1 MHGTKEGVMSTPAG
15 WFPQEDGRQRYWDG
29 ELWTDRFKGAVTA
42 ETKALPLMKT
52 EKPTTPRGRDFSKAA
67 LWGWGGLAFI
77 VLMGALGSGFS
88 GAVSALGLY
97 GFVVGL
103 IALARGQVGWAR
115 LGSRAAGGVAL
126 GAALVLMTVGGL
138 ASSSSTPTGFDST
151 TTSSDTPATTD
162 AAAEAAAAQ
171 AAAAAT
177 AAAEAAATEAAATEA
192 AAAAAEKAAAETAA
206 QATADAAAAKVL
218 ADAAA
223 AKATADAAAA
233 KKAKSAA
240 AARSQAA
247 AAAAAASAAAAPPP
261 PPPPAASVYYANC
274 DAVRAAGAA
283 PILRGQPGY
292 SSKLDRDGDGIG
304 CE

>member
-1 MHGTKEGVMSTPAG
+1 MSSPAG
-15 WFPQEDGRQRYWDG
+15 WYRQSDGRQRYWDG
-29 ELWTDRFKGAVTA
+29 ELWTERFKGAVTA
-42 ETKALPLMKT
+42 ETTALPLLKT
-52 EKPTTPRGRDFSKAA
+52 EPPAASTDPRFSRAA
-67 LWGWGGLAFI
+67 RFGWGGLALVALI
-77 VLMGALGSGFS
+77 GAMSSGFS
-88 GAVSALGLY
+88 GAATMLGLY
-97 GFVVGL
+97 ALVVGL
-103 IALARGQVGWAR
+103 IALARGRVGWAL

-126 GAALVLMTVGGL
+126 GVAVVLMTVGGL
-138 ASSSSTPTGFDST
+138 AASSSTPTGIDST

-162 AAAEAAAAQ
+162 AAAEAAAQ
-171 AAAAAT
+171 AAAAET
-177 AAAEAAATEAAATEA
+177 AAAEAAATEAAA
-192 AAAAAEKAAAETAA
+192 AAEKAAEETAA

-240 AARSQAA
+240 AAKSQAA
-247 AAAAAASAAAAPPP
+247 AAAAAAAAAPP

-283 PILRGQPGY
+283 PILRGQAGY
-292 SSKLDRDGDGIG
+292 SSKLDRDGDGVG